1 MKTTAYDNAF
11 MSELTAATTAR
22 PPLAT
27 TLFLLTIALLV
38 VAFGVWAAVARIDE
52 VAVGTG
58 KIIPASQVQVI
69 QNLEGG
75 IVADVLVKEGEMVE
89 EGQILLRVDATGFQS
104 ELRQNRAK
112 QMALE
117 GSIARLTAEIEGHDV
132 VFPPS
137 IMAERPDI
145 ADRERALYKS
155 RLSELEAALE
165 GARQQAE
172 QRRQEVNNLQSREQ
186 SLARSLS
193 FVKQELS
200 MSLELAEKGYRS
212 KLEVLKLQRQYTDLE
227 GQLTSTRI
235 AIPQAE
241 AALAEAERKVEE
253 RRLNHRSQALSEL
266 TTHRAELAAIN
277 EAILAQQD
285 RVTRREVR
293 SPVKGVV
300 KQVKVHTVGGVV
312 QPGADLVEIV
322 PVDDRLLVE
331 ARVSPSD
338 IAFIHPGQ
346 KATVKLTAYDYSIY
360 GGLEAE
366 LEHISA
372 DSLLTERGEPY
383 YLIRVRT
390 KDNQIGKNDKK
401 MTVIPGMVATVDI
414 VTGDKTVLQ
423 YLMKPL
429 LKTTQRALRER

>member
-1 MKTTAYDNAF
+1 
-11 MSELTAATTAR
+11 
-22 PPLAT
+22 
-27 TLFLLTIALLV
+27 
-38 VAFGVWAAVARIDE
+38 
-52 VAVGTG
+52 
-58 KIIPASQVQVI
+58 
-69 QNLEGG
+69 
-75 IVADVLVKEGEMVE
+75 MVE
-89 EGQILLRVDATGFQS
+89 EGQILLRVDGTGFQS

-117 GSIARLTAEIEGHDV
+117 GSIARLTAEVEGHDV
-132 VFPPS
+132 VFPS
-137 IMAERPDI
+137 AIMAERPDI
-145 ADRERALYKS
+145 AERERALLRS

-165 GARQQAE
+165 GARQQVE

-193 FVKQELS
+193 FVKQELT

-227 GQLTSTRI
+227 GQLNSTKI
-235 AIPQAE
+235 AVPQAA

-253 RRLNHRSQALSEL
+253 RRLSHRSQALSEL
-266 TTHRAELAAIN
+266 ATHRAELASIN
-277 EAILAQQD
+277 EALKAQQD

-293 SPVKGVV
+293 SPVNGIV
-300 KQVKVHTVGGVV
+300 KQLKVHTVGGVV
-312 QPGADLVEIV
+312 QPGADLLEIV
-322 PVDDRLLVE
+322 PVDDQLLVE
-331 ARVSPSD
+331 ARVSPAD

-360 GGLEAE
+360 GGLDAE

-372 DSLLTERGEPY
+372 DSILNERGEPY

-390 KDNQIGKNDKK
+390 RENQIGKSDKK

-414 VTGDKTVLQ
+414 VTGEKTILQ